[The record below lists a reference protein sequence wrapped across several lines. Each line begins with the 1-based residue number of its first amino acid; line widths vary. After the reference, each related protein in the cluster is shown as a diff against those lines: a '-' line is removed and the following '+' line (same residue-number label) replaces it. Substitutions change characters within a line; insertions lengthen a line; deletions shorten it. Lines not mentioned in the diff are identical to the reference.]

1 MDLPDRHMLLGMAL
15 GAVCATV
22 LAAIGPGF
30 VVKAFGDE
38 FAAPGFDPS
47 QLVKFEGTNYLVENE
62 DWVSTTPLSSTRVK
76 KIEMGK
82 VSYVDITTTA
92 TGTYSTDAMFSNHI
106 QYPGISVER
115 APWPHNR
122 NRNHFSF
129 WSNGGW
135 SSFNSK
141 PGNSWFYLNTGA
153 VTLSQLGD
161 VVCIATASV
170 RVC

>member
-15 GAVCATV
+15 GAICATV

-38 FAAPGFDPS
+38 FAAPAFDPS

-62 DWVSTTPLSSTRVK
+62 DWVSTAPLSTVRVK

-82 VSYVDITTTA
+82 VSYVDITTTE

-115 APWPHNR
+115 APWPRNR
-122 NRNHFSF
+122 NRFSF
-129 WSNGGW
+129 WSNGSW
-135 SSFNSK
+135 SSFSSQSSD
-141 PGNSWFYLNTGA
+141 SWFYLNTGA
-153 VTLSQLGD
+153 TTLRKLAD
-161 VVCIATASV
+161 VVCISTATVSV
-170 RVC
+170 C

>member
-47 QLVKFEGTNYLVENE
+47 QLVKFEGTNYIVQHE
-62 DWVSTTPLSSTRVK
+62 DWVDTTPLATTRVK

-82 VSYVDITTTA
+82 VSYVDVTTTA

-106 QYPGISVER
+106 QYPGVSVEA

-122 NRNHFSF
+122 NRNRFSY

-135 SSFNSK
+135 SSFSSQ
-141 PGNSWFYLNTGA
+141 PGNSWYYLNTGA
-153 VTLSQLGD
+153 ISLAKLGE
-161 VVCIATASV
+161 VICISTATISVC
-170 RVC
+170 